1 MDKNEVHALI
11 ALLEDPD
18 HDIYFQVRN
27 KLVELSIEIIPDLE
41 NAWEMNFDSLMQNRA
56 EQIIHEIQF
65 NFTKNE
71 LKDWINSREKD
82 LTKAWLLLS
91 RHQYPDLDLNSVAL
105 KIEQLAKEVWVE
117 LNDNLTPL
125 EKTRLINHILFKVH
139 EFRGNVR
146 NFHAPQNS
154 FVSDILSTKKGNPL
168 SLSVLYLIIA
178 QKCGVPIQGVNLPRH
193 FIIAYTHED
202 LHGGNHVKF
211 YINPFSQGTI
221 LSRQDLERF
230 VKKEN
235 LELKTAFFT
244 PCSNRA
250 IIKRLLTN
258 LLHSYSIQGIKEKAE
273 EIQELLQL
281 FITKK

>member
-1 MDKNEVHALI
+1 MNKNEIHALI

-27 KLVELSIEIIPDLE
+27 KLVELGIEIIPNLE
-41 NAWEMNFDSLMQNRA
+41 NAWEVNFDSLMQNRA

-65 NFTKNE
+65 NFTKQE
-71 LKDWINSREKD
+71 LKKWINSKEKD

-91 RHQYPDLDLNSVAL
+91 SHQYPDLEINAVSL
-105 KIEQLAKEVWVE
+105 KIEQLTKEVWME

-125 EKTRLINHILFKVH
+125 EKTRLINHILFKAH

-154 FVSDILSTKKGNPL
+154 FANDVLNTKKGNPL
-168 SLSVLYLIIA
+168 SLSILYLIIA
-178 QKCGVPIQGVNLPRH
+178 QKCELPIQGVNLPKH
-193 FIIAYTHED
+193 FIVAYTHEE
-202 LHGGNHVKF
+202 LYGGDPVKF

-221 LSRQDLERF
+221 LSRQDLEQF
-230 VKKEN
+230 IKKEG

-244 PCSNRA
+244 PCGNSA
-250 IIKRLLTN
+250 IVKRLLTN
-258 LLHSYSIQGIKEKAE
+258 LLHSYSVQGMKEKAE
-273 EIQELLQL
+273 EIRELLQL
-281 FITKK
+281 FISSK